1 MANFPFADWLIA
13 CWRDPAAS
21 AEQAA
26 VYRGRQF
33 HAVVRQL
40 PMSSIGNAISAW
52 VLACVFW
59 GQVDAPVL
67 ALWTL
72 LVSAIALGNAWLWWA
87 RRAVPPSTPV
97 SLRAVRL
104 LVAGIAASALAF
116 VSMSAYLYAAADGDG
131 RLLLTAVLAAF
142 IGMGSW
148 MYSCLPQASML
159 WSCILCGGAA
169 LLFLTR
175 TEVVYTYLT
184 SLLVFYAVVVWSTTL
199 LTSRM
204 FLNGL
209 KFEAEIER
217 QKQLVG
223 LLLNDFEEHASD
235 WLWETDNQGCLR
247 HVSQRLAQAM
257 GVPSAELQGQPLVQ
271 RLAALS
277 PQMVP
282 AHAAMFQ
289 ALEVCLAQQQPFRA
303 VLVPAR
309 VAGQLQWWSLTAKP
323 LRDGAGRWQGW
334 RGVCSDITAAR
345 QRELEMARLAH
356 LDTLTGLANRYQF
369 GKRLAGYFAPAAGT
383 VPCTLLLLDLDNF
396 KTVNDSLGHAVGDQ
410 LLQEVAQRLQSVLDP
425 LALLA
430 RLGGDEFALLV
441 PGVLERPEAERL
453 GAQLQSA
460 LALPWTA
467 NGHCIEVHASI
478 GVGFAPTDADTAEQL
493 LKVCDMALYAAKAGG
508 RHTLRFF
515 DPALALRAQ
524 QHLALLS
531 DLGLGLQRGEFVL
544 HYQPQVDLASG
555 ALRGFE
561 ALVRWQHPLRGLV
574 SPLEFI
580 TVAEESGLIVP
591 LGAWV
596 LRQACMD
603 AVGWP
608 AHLRVAVN
616 LSAVQFGHADV
627 LAVVDS
633 ALQHSGLPSARLE
646 LEITE
651 STLMHDS
658 QAALTVLHA
667 LRSKGVRMALDD
679 FGTGYS
685 SLAYLRS
692 FPLDKLKIDRS
703 FVSILDGAD
712 GADGD
717 ASAAAIVQ
725 SIIQLAQA
733 LRLDTTA
740 EGVETAAQFQQLRQM
755 GCTQA
760 QGYWIAQPM
769 DAAQAQRFIA
779 NWSISLL
786 YYL

>member
-1 MANFPFADWLIA
+1 MHKFPFSDWLIA

-26 VYRGRQF
+26 IHRGRQF

-40 PMSSIGNAISAW
+40 PLSTIGNIFSAL
-52 VLACVFW
+52 VLASVFW
-59 GQVDAPVL
+59 GQVDSWVL
-67 ALWTL
+67 AGWTL
-72 LVSAIALGNAWLWWA
+72 LVSAIALGHAGLWWL

-116 VSMSAYLYAAADGDG
+116 VSMAGYLFTAADGDG

-148 MYSCLPQASML
+148 MYSCLPQAAIW
-159 WSCILCGGAA
+159 WSCILCAG
-169 LLFLTR
+169 LTVLFSSR
-175 TEVVYTYLT
+175 PEAVYTYLLG
-184 SLLVFYAVVVWSTTL
+184 LLAFYAVVVWSTTL

-217 QKQLVG
+217 QNQLVG
-223 LLLNDFEEHASD
+223 LLLHDFEEHASD
-235 WLWETDNQGCLR
+235 WLWETDRQGCLR

-257 GVPSAELQGQPLVQ
+257 GVSPSELQGQHLVQ
-271 RLAALS
+271 RMAALS

-289 ALEVCLAQQQPFRA
+289 ALEECLVQQQPFRGA
-303 VLVPAR
+303 LVPVR

-323 LRDGAGRWQGW
+323 LRDGAGLWQGW
-334 RGVCSDITAAR
+334 RGVGSDVTAAR
-345 QRELEMARLAH
+345 QREMEMARLAH
-356 LDTLTGLANRYQF
+356 IDTLTGLANRYQF
-369 GKRLAGYFAPAAGT
+369 GKRLAGYFSPAITEG
-383 VPCTLLLLDLDNF
+383 PCTLLLLDLDNF
-396 KTVNDSLGHAVGDQ
+396 KAVNDSLGHAVGDQ
-410 LLQEVAQRLQSVLDP
+410 LLQTVAHRLQSVVDP

-441 PGVLERPEAERL
+441 PGVLERPLAERL
-453 GAQLQSA
+453 GIQLQTA
-460 LALPWTA
+460 LAQPWLA
-467 NGHCIEVHASI
+467 DGHRIAVQASI

-493 LKVCDMALYAAKAGG
+493 LKVCDMALYAAKAAG

-531 DLGLGLQRGEFVL
+531 DLGLALQRGEFVL

-555 ALRGFE
+555 ALLGFE
-561 ALVRWQHPLRGLV
+561 ALVRWLHPQRGLV

-596 LRQACMD
+596 LRQACAD
-603 AVGWP
+603 ALAWP

-616 LSAVQFGHADV
+616 LSAVQFGQADV

-633 ALQHSGLPSARLE
+633 ALQHSGLPGSRLE

-651 STLMHDS
+651 STLMQDRR
-658 QAALTVLHA
+658 AGLAVLQA
-667 LRSKGVRMALDD
+667 LRSKGVRVALDD

-685 SLAYLRS
+685 SLSYLRS

-703 FVSILDGAD
+703 FVSILDSAHSVD
-712 GADGD
+712 SDT
-717 ASAAAIVQ
+717 SAAAIVQ
-725 SIIQLAQA
+725 TIVQLAQA
-733 LRLDTTA
+733 LHLETTA
-740 EGVETAAQFQQLRQM
+740 EGVETATQWDLLRRM
-755 GCTQA
+755 GCAQA
-760 QGYWIAQPM
+760 QGYWIAKPM
-769 DAAQAQRFIA
+769 DAAQALRFIA
-779 NWSISLL
+779 TWPPAPP
-786 YYL
+786 

>member
-1 MANFPFADWLIA
+1 MPSFPFADWLMS

-26 VYRGRQF
+26 IHRGRQF

-40 PMSSIGNAISAW
+40 PLSSIGNTISAL
-52 VLACVFW
+52 VLASVFW
-59 GQVDAPVL
+59 GLLDSWVVAG
-67 ALWTL
+67 WTL
-72 LVSAIALGNAWLWWA
+72 LVSAIALGNAGLWWA
-87 RRAVPPSTPV
+87 RRAVLPSTPV

-104 LVAGIAASALAF
+104 LVTGIAASALAF
-116 VSMSAYLYAAADGDG
+116 VSMAGYLYTAADGDG
-131 RLLLTAVLAAF
+131 RLLLTSVLAAF

-148 MYSCLPQASML
+148 MYSCLPQASIL
-159 WSCILCGGAA
+159 WSCILCAGLAV
-169 LLFLTR
+169 LFSSR
-175 TEVVYTYLT
+175 AEAVYTYLT
-184 SLLVFYAVVVWSTTL
+184 GLLAFYALVVWSTTL

-217 QKQLVG
+217 QNQLVG

-235 WLWETDNQGCLR
+235 WLWETDHQGSLR

-257 GVPSAELQGQPLVQ
+257 GVSPSELQGQHLVQ
-271 RLAALS
+271 RMASLS

-282 AHAAMFQ
+282 AHAAMFL
-289 ALEVCLAQQQPFRA
+289 ALEKCLAQQQPFRGI
-303 VLVPAR
+303 LVPAR
-309 VAGQLQWWSLTAKP
+309 VGGQLQWWSLTAKP
-323 LRDGAGRWQGW
+323 LHDSAGRWQGW
-334 RGVCSDITAAR
+334 RGVGSDVTATR

-356 LDTLTGLANRYQF
+356 IDTLTGLANRYQF
-369 GKRLAGYFAPAAGT
+369 GKRLADYFAPALTGGA
-383 VPCTLLLLDLDNF
+383 CTLLLLDLDNF

-410 LLQEVAQRLQSVLDP
+410 LLQTVALRLQAVADP

-430 RLGGDEFALLV
+430 RLGGDEFAVLV
-441 PGVLERPEAERL
+441 PGLLERAQAERL
-453 GAQLQSA
+453 GSQLQAA
-460 LALPWTA
+460 LAQPWVA
-467 NGHCIEVHASI
+467 DGHRIAVQASI

-493 LKVCDMALYAAKAGG
+493 LKVCDMALYAAKAAG
-508 RHTLRFF
+508 RHRLRFF
-515 DPALALRAQ
+515 EPALALHAQ

-531 DLGLGLQRGEFVL
+531 DLGLALQRGEFVL
-544 HYQPQVDLASG
+544 HYQPQADLASG
-555 ALRGFE
+555 ALLGFE

-580 TVAEESGLIVP
+580 AVAEESGLIVP

-603 AVGWP
+603 AAGWP
-608 AHLRVAVN
+608 THLRVAVN
-616 LSAVQFGHADV
+616 LSAVQFGNADV

-658 QAALTVLHA
+658 QAVLEVLHA
-667 LRSKGVRMALDD
+667 LRGKGVRVALDD

-703 FVSILDGAD
+703 FVSILDRAG
-712 GADGD
+712 GD
-717 ASAAAIVQ
+717 TSAAAIVQ
-725 SIIQLAQA
+725 TIVQLAQA
-733 LRLDTTA
+733 LHLETTA
-740 EGVETAAQFQQLRQM
+740 EGVETAAQFDLLRRM
-755 GCTQA
+755 GCAQA

-769 DAAQAQRFIA
+769 DAAQARRFMTG
-779 NWSISLL
+779 WSAKSL
-786 YYL
+786 YY